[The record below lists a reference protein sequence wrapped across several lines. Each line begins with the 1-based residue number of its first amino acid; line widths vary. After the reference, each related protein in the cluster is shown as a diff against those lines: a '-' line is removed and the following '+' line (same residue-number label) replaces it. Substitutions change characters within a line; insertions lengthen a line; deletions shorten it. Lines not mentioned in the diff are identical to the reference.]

1 MTLFSHF
8 IIRQLRREPARAV
21 ATVGSI
27 ALGIAVV
34 VAIQLANAA
43 SVRGFSAALD
53 AVSGRT
59 TLEVLAPGG
68 GVDETHVRDLDWLR
82 DYGLVSAVIDADVRL
97 RVPNGETSGRTSV
110 RLLGVDILR
119 DRPFRSYQLDRGD
132 GAPSTIQQFLS
143 ILTDPEAIVLTRVL
157 ADRHGI
163 GLDSRVELVVADRLV
178 PLRVNGLLEAEGPA
192 TVSDGRFAIMDIAA
206 AQLALGRLGRVDRID
221 VRLDEGRD
229 VAEVERA
236 IADRLPR
243 GLLVQ
248 RPERRGQQVETML
261 AAFHFN
267 LTALSYIALL
277 VGLFLVY
284 NTVSVSVIT
293 RRPEIGMLRTVGVSR
308 RTILS
313 LFLGEALA
321 LALAGSA
328 LGAPLGWVLARGAV
342 RLTSSTVSTFWV
354 ATAATVPPFDGGF
367 LLLAFAVGVPLSL
380 AAAAFPAAE
389 ASRVMPIA
397 AVRNEV
403 DTETRARLPR
413 FFLVVPL
420 VLFVVGAGLALL
432 GPVNGLPLFGLLS
445 AVAVVFGAAFLTP
458 ALLYAVRGVAGGA
471 LGRWLGVEGE
481 LARANVGGSIRRL
494 AISVA
499 ALSVSLAMT
508 VAVAIMI
515 GSFRETVI
523 YWVGQTM
530 QADLFVAGGRQSP
543 LGERDGLSVELERQ
557 LAGHPRV
564 EAIDGFFGVD
574 VPFGDSLVTVGSGRF
589 DVLLDHG
596 GLLFKTPDDGRAALE
611 QAIGD
616 DAAAVSESFSIRYG
630 VGPGDTI
637 TLPTPRGP
645 ARIRVA
651 AVYYDYSN
659 DRGLVVLDEAV
670 FARHFGARRPGGLS
684 LYLTPDADAD
694 VVREELLGTLA
705 AERPVFITTNASL
718 RRAVLRVF
726 DSTFAITYVLEAI
739 AIFVSMLGVAATLLT
754 LALERRQDIAMLR
767 LVGAER
773 RHLRRMIMFEA
784 GMLGLVSLVTGL
796 AVGVALSLVLVY
808 VINVQ
813 SFGWTIQFHLP
824 LVFLAQMSVLT
835 LVATAVSGLYPAR
848 LASRF
853 TLEDLTVEG

>member
-82 DYGLVSAVIDADVRL
+82 DYGLVSAVIDADVQL

-420 VLFVVGAGLALL
+420 VLFVVGPDWRYLVPSTACRCLA
-432 GPVNGLPLFGLLS
+432 FS
-445 AVAVVFGAAFLTP
+445 
-458 ALLYAVRGVAGGA
+458 
-471 LGRWLGVEGE
+471 
-481 LARANVGGSIRRL
+481 RRL
-494 AISVA
+494 PWCSA
-499 ALSVSLAMT
+499 
-508 VAVAIMI
+508 
-515 GSFRETVI
+515 R
-523 YWVGQTM
+523 
-530 QADLFVAGGRQSP
+530 
-543 LGERDGLSVELERQ
+543 
-557 LAGHPRV
+557 
-564 EAIDGFFGVD
+564 
-574 VPFGDSLVTVGSGRF
+574 PF
-589 DVLLDHG
+589 
-596 GLLFKTPDDGRAALE
+596 
-611 QAIGD
+611 
-616 DAAAVSESFSIRYG
+616 
-630 VGPGDTI
+630 
-637 TLPTPRGP
+637 
-645 ARIRVA
+645 
-651 AVYYDYSN
+651 
-659 DRGLVVLDEAV
+659 
-670 FARHFGARRPGGLS
+670 
-684 LYLTPDADAD
+684 
-694 VVREELLGTLA
+694 
-705 AERPVFITTNASL
+705 
-718 RRAVLRVF
+718 
-726 DSTFAITYVLEAI
+726 
-739 AIFVSMLGVAATLLT
+739 
-754 LALERRQDIAMLR
+754 
-767 LVGAER
+767 
-773 RHLRRMIMFEA
+773 
-784 GMLGLVSLVTGL
+784 
-796 AVGVALSLVLVY
+796 
-808 VINVQ
+808 
-813 SFGWTIQFHLP
+813 
-824 LVFLAQMSVLT
+824 
-835 LVATAVSGLYPAR
+835 
-848 LASRF
+848 
-853 TLEDLTVEG
+853 